1 MLYAQIL
8 AGGKGTRMGNVGMP
22 KQFLQLGNRPIIIHT
37 LEKFVLNDA
46 FDAIIVSCPENW
58 IQHAKDI
65 IAKYIHDERVK
76 IIAGGKERNDTLKSG
91 IAFIHESFG
100 QHDDDVIV
108 VHDAV
113 RPFISRRIIE
123 DNIRLSK
130 TYNAIDTVIPA
141 TDTIVRGNGSEVTEI
156 PIRDEMYQGQ
166 TPQTFNIN
174 VFLDCLNKL
183 SEEDIKTLSDSCK
196 ICLLSGEK
204 VGLVEGSTA
213 NIKVTTPFD
222 LKIAKAIIEERE

>member
-37 LEKFVLNDA
+37 LEKFVLNDE

-65 IAKYIHDERVK
+65 ISKYIADDRVK
-76 IIAGGKERNDTLKSG
+76 IIAGGKERNDTLKKG
-91 IAFIHESFG
+91 ISFIHEQYGS
-100 QHDDDVIV
+100 HSDDVIV

-123 DNIRLSK
+123 DNIKLSK
-130 TYNAIDTVIPA
+130 TFNAVDTVIPA
-141 TDTIVRGNGSEVTEI
+141 TDTIVRGEGTEAIEI

-174 VFLDCLNKL
+174 VFLECLNKL

-196 ICLLSGEK
+196 ICLLGGEK

-222 LKIAKAIIEERE
+222 LKIAKAIIEERD

>member
-37 LEKFVLNDA
+37 LEKFVLNDE

-65 IAKYIHDERVK
+65 ISKYIKDDRVK
-76 IIAGGKERNDTLKSG
+76 IIAGGKERNDTLKNG
-91 IAFIHESFG
+91 ITYIHEQFG
-100 QHDDDVIV
+100 SHENDVIV

-123 DNIRLSK
+123 DNIKLSK
-130 TYNAIDTVIPA
+130 QYNAIDTVIPA
-141 TDTIVRGNGSEVTEI
+141 TDTIVQGTDKEITEI

-196 ICLLSGEK
+196 ICLLSGVK
-204 VGLVEGSTA
+204 VGLVEGSTS

-222 LKIAKAIIEERE
+222 LKIANAIIEERE